1 MSAAILMRRCLQ
13 GLIICSAA
21 LLLAA
26 CGGGGESQDLT
37 LTKPQATQA
46 RIQSVAA
53 ASATVVSLTKVG
65 ETRVGRTLYDYVF
78 KITVLNGAQAQKALT
93 AKLVGSGAG
102 TTVLDGDVNV
112 GDIAA
117 HASVTPADTI
127 TLRQDRLLPLLPAQL
142 LWQFAAAPPAAA
154 PASIALE
161 LSQLVAGAGT
171 AVAIMPTVL
180 DTDGK
185 AMNPLPPINY
195 QVLRPA
201 EGAEGATPAVAGAQ
215 LQSAADT
222 RGGFTLVATVD
233 GTAISAQQ
241 PFTVIAPTPVSKNSG
256 LYANLSAAQG
266 NMARQLQLL
275 KAALDR
281 GDNSGAAAAK
291 DAITAAAA
299 SVDPVRLHFST
310 PYQPASGF
318 VPLPAKLA
326 ANGYAQTPG
335 DLAHGAASAQLR
347 AKLQQITALL
357 KQSGGSDAANTA
369 LLDQYRGELQ
379 TLAAQLAGAQPS
391 LYGLVDKA
399 DLIQGLIATEMP
411 ALLKA
416 MAERTNA
423 QLAPQALLGAV
434 PSAKALSL
442 DRLLGKP
449 GALQAWPSAAG
460 QAKPQFLL
468 GGMLN
473 ALGPIGQLV
482 NKIYGDYL
490 NQLQNMTAILAAKGL
505 LDKFLPGTA
514 FIDGIHSG
522 AAVLGPYAYNYPDS
536 SIEVSGMDLA
546 VAQAADVYL
555 IGGAAINALGGL
567 ASALPPPKPASI
579 KEVYDYF
586 DGLISAIN
594 AVGEAYDL
602 AHQQP
607 AQVAYNSFSEN
618 SGCLATFSDFCMEF
632 QYPNGFKNVSGGNVS
647 FTVLILIRAGGA
659 RPQHGSGV
667 FNFAPGT

>member
-1 MSAAILMRRCLQ
+1 MSAGLIARSLQ
-13 GLIICSAA
+13 GLVCGAA

-26 CGGGGESQDLT
+26 CGGGESQDLT
-37 LTKPQATQA
+37 PMRPQATQA
-46 RIQSVAA
+46 RIQAVAA
-53 ASATVVSLTKVG
+53 ASASVVSLTKVG

-78 KITVLNGAQAQKALT
+78 KITVLNGAQAQTALT

-117 HASVTPADTI
+117 NASATPADTI
-127 TLRQDRLLPLLPAQL
+127 TLRQDRLLPFLPAQL
-142 LWQFAAAPPAAA
+142 VWQFAAAPPVAA

-171 AVAIMPTVL
+171 AVGIMPTVL

-185 AMNPLPPINY
+185 AMNPLPAISY

-201 EGAEGATPAVAGAQ
+201 EGVEGATPAVAGLQ

-233 GTAISAQQ
+233 GTAISVQQ

-266 NMARQLQLL
+266 SLARNLKLL
-275 KAALDR
+275 KEALDR
-281 GDNSGAAAAK
+281 GDNTGAAAAK
-291 DAITAAAA
+291 AAITAAAA
-299 SVDPVRLHFST
+299 SVDPVRMVFST

-326 ANGYAQTPG
+326 ANGYPQTPG
-335 DLAHGAASAQLR
+335 DLAHAAATAQLK
-347 AKLQQITALL
+347 AKMQQITALL
-357 KQSGGSDAANTA
+357 KQSGGDDAANTA
-369 LLDQYRGELQ
+369 LLDQYRSELQ
-379 TLAAQLAGAQPS
+379 TLATQLAAAGAQPS

-416 MAERTNA
+416 MADRTNA

-434 PSAKALSL
+434 PSAKAMSL
-442 DRLLGKP
+442 DRLLGRVAP
-449 GALQAWPSAAG
+449 LQAWPSAAG

-468 GGMLN
+468 GGLLN

-490 NQLQNMTAILAAKGL
+490 NQLQNMAAILAAKGL
-505 LDKFLPGTA
+505 LDQFLTQTVL
-514 FIDGIHSG
+514 IDGVHAG

-536 SIEVSGMDLA
+536 TIEVRGMDLA
-546 VAQAADVYL
+546 VAQTADVYL

-567 ASALPPPKPASI
+567 ASALPPPKPTSI

-586 DGLISAIN
+586 DGLISAIQG
-594 AVGEAYDL
+594 VGEAYDL

-607 AQVAYNSFSEN
+607 AQVVYNSFDEN
-618 SGCLATFSDFCMEF
+618 FGCLATFSSFCMEM
-632 QYPNGFKNVSGGNVS
+632 QYPSGFKNVSGGNVS
-647 FTVLILIRAGGA
+647 FTVLILIRTGGA